1 MSPPSSAKSLP
12 ETSTLSVSIEITAVV
27 HEIEGG
33 GYWAEV
39 PCFPG
44 CVAQAEGLEALR
56 GNLLRAIDDWLAE
69 SPVKTE
75 DEAKRLA
82 AIQGS
87 RAPVDRSFPQP
98 YDYLPPSSWTD
109 DDE

>member
-1 MSPPSSAKSLP
+1 M
-12 ETSTLSVSIEITAVV
+12 TSTLSVPIEITAVV

-44 CVAQAEGLEALR
+44 CVAQAETLETLR
-56 GNLLRAIDDWLAE
+56 RNILLAIGDWLAV
-69 SPVKTE
+69 SPAKTE
-75 DEAKRLA
+75 EEAGQLA
-82 AIQGS
+82 AIQGNN
-87 RAPVDRSFPQP
+87 APVDRAFPQP
-98 YDYLPPSSWTD
+98 YDYLPPPSWTD

>member
-1 MSPPSSAKSLP
+1 MSPPSSAKSP
-12 ETSTLSVSIEITAVV
+12 PSTSTLRVSIEITAVV

-39 PCFPG
+39 SCFPG

-75 DEAKRLA
+75 DEAHQLA

-98 YDYLPPSSWTD
+98 YDYRPPSSWTD

>member
-1 MSPPSSAKSLP
+1 M
-12 ETSTLSVSIEITAVV
+12 TSTLSVPVEITAVV

-44 CVAQAEGLEALR
+44 CIAQAETWEDLR
-56 GNLLRAIDDWLAE
+56 RNILLAIGDWLAE

-75 DEAKRLA
+75 DQARQLA

-87 RAPVDRSFPQP
+87 SVPEGESFPALRLPAPVVMDGPR
-98 YDYLPPSSWTD
+98 
-109 DDE
+109 

>member
-1 MSPPSSAKSLP
+1 M
-12 ETSTLSVSIEITAVV
+12 TSTLRIPIEIIAVV

-33 GYWAEV
+33 GFWAEV

-44 CVAQAEGLEALR
+44 CVAQAETLEALG
-56 GNLLRAIDDWLAE
+56 GNIRLAIGDWLAE

-75 DEAKRLA
+75 DEAKQLG

-87 RAPVDRSFPQP
+87 RGPVDESFPQP

-109 DDE
+109 EDE